1 MRHERVVAN
10 LVSLNVD
17 GVECRYGSVKI
28 LEDVNLSVKGGDFV
42 GILGPNGSGKT
53 TLLKSI
59 SRILKPHKGTIL
71 LNEADIYSLKSV
83 EVAKQL
89 AVVPQDTSIGFNFAA
104 LDIVL
109 MGRNP
114 HMKRFQMESEKD
126 MAVARKVMNLTN
138 TWHLAER
145 PLNELSGG
153 EKQRVI
159 IARALAQEPKI
170 LLLDEPL
177 THLDII
183 NQLEIMDLVKELCVK
198 EKLIVLAVFH
208 DFNLAA
214 RYCNTAIM
222 IKNGKIFAAGSLTD
236 VLTSENIKSVFNVDA
251 IVKKHLVT
259 NSIFVIPLSPQKSSP
274 IRKCAIHLICGAG
287 TGTALMKVLLDEGYS
302 VTAGVLNVLD
312 TDFETAQFLKIP
324 VTTEA
329 PFSPITERTH
339 NANLAIMSKASTIV
353 LTSVPFGHGNL
364 QNLEAAL
371 EALETGIPVFVVDE
385 IPIENRDFTH
395 GTAKALF
402 ADLKRKGAVFVKDQ
416 DELLSLL
423 NVSEEKFGLAKG
435 GKAKIIGHLKPDGSH
450 KESDITDK
458 HEQNER
464 GTESK

>member
-1 MRHERVVAN
+1 MQHERVVAN
-10 LVSLNVD
+10 LVFLNVD
-17 GVECRYGSVKI
+17 GVECRYGSVKV
-28 LEDVNLSVKGGDFV
+28 LEDLSLSVKGGDFV

-83 EVAKQL
+83 DVAKQM
-89 AVVPQDTSIGFNFAA
+89 AVVPQDTSIGFNFSA

-126 MAVARKVMNLTN
+126 MAVTRKVMNLTN
-138 TWHLAER
+138 IWHLAER
-145 PLNELSGG
+145 PINELSGG

-177 THLDII
+177 THLDIV

-198 EKLIVLAVFH
+198 EKLIVLTVFH

-214 RYCNTAIM
+214 RYCKSAIM
-222 IKNGKIFAAGSLTD
+222 LKDGKIFSAGSLAE
-236 VLTSENIKSVFNVDA
+236 VLTSENIKGVFNVDA

-259 NSIFVIPLSPQKSSP
+259 NSIFVIPLSPQKPPPSRECS
-274 IRKCAIHLICGAG
+274 IHLICGAG
-287 TGTALMKVLLDEGYS
+287 TGTALMKILLDEGYS
-302 VTAGVLNVLD
+302 VTTGVLNVLD

-329 PFSPITERTH
+329 PFSPITEKTH
-339 NANLAIMSKASTIV
+339 KANLAMISKARIVV
-353 LTSVPFGHGNL
+353 LTSVPFGNGNL

-371 EALETGIPVFVVDE
+371 NALERE
-385 IPIENRDFTH
+385 IPTFVIEEVPIERRDFTK
-395 GTAKALF
+395 GKAKVLLTE
-402 ADLKRKGAVFVKDQ
+402 LKSKGALFVKDQ
-416 DELLSLL
+416 NELLSLL
-423 NVSEEKFGLAKG
+423 NVSAEKLKIDKEERDRILD
-435 GKAKIIGHLKPDGSH
+435 HLKPQVH
-450 KESDITDK
+450 KENKI
-458 HEQNER
+458 R
-464 GTESK
+464 SKSEKN

>member
-1 MRHERVVAN
+1 M
-10 LVSLNVD
+10 LLNVD
-17 GVECRYGSVKI
+17 GVECRYGSVKV
-28 LEDVNLSVKGGDFV
+28 LEDVSFSVKGGDFV

-53 TLLKSI
+53 TLLKSV

-71 LNEADIYSLKSV
+71 LNETNIYSLKSID
-83 EVAKQL
+83 VAKQM
-89 AVVPQDTSIGFNFAA
+89 AVVPQDTSVGFNFAA

-126 MAVARKVMNLTN
+126 LAVARKVMNLTN
-138 TWHLAER
+138 IWHLAER
-145 PLNELSGG
+145 LVNELSGG

-183 NQLEIMDLVKELCVK
+183 NQLEIMDLIKALCVK

-214 RYCNTAIM
+214 RYCNSAIM
-222 IKNGKIFAAGSLTD
+222 LRERKIFSAGCLTE
-236 VLTSENIKSVFNVDA
+236 VLTSDNIKSVFHVDA

-259 NSIFVIPLSPQKSSP
+259 NSVFVIPLSPQKASRSK
-274 IRKCAIHLICGAG
+274 KCAIHLICGAG

-302 VTAGVLNVLD
+302 ITAGVLNVLD

-329 PFSPITERTH
+329 PFSPITEKTH
-339 NANLAIMSKASTIV
+339 KANLAMISKASTVV
-353 LTSVPFGHGNL
+353 LTSLPFGYGNL
-364 QNLEAAL
+364 RNLEAAIA
-371 EALETGIPVFVVDE
+371 ALKSGVPTFVIEEVPVDK
-385 IPIENRDFTH
+385 RDFTK
-395 GTAKALF
+395 GKAKSLF
-402 ADLKRKGAVFVKDQ
+402 AELKSKGAEFVKNQ
-416 DELLSLL
+416 NELLSML
-423 NVSEEKFGLAKG
+423 NVSVDKLKIAKEERGRILD
-435 GKAKIIGHLKPDGSH
+435 HLKPEEVP
-450 KESDITDK
+450 KETKNMGKDEKS
-458 HEQNER
+458 
-464 GTESK
+464 

>member
-1 MRHERVVAN
+1 MQHERMVAS
-10 LVSLNVD
+10 LVLLNVD
-17 GVECRYGSVKI
+17 GVECRYGSVKV
-28 LEDVNLSVKGGDFV
+28 LEDVNLKVEGGDFV

-126 MAVARKVMNLTN
+126 MAIARKVMNLTN
-138 TWHLAER
+138 IWHLAER
-145 PLNELSGG
+145 PINELSGG

-214 RYCNTAIM
+214 RYCNSAIM
-222 IKNGKIFAAGSLTD
+222 LKNNRVFAAGNLTD
-236 VLTSENIKSVFNVDA
+236 VLTSENIKSVFHVDA

-274 IRKCAIHLICGAG
+274 SRKCSIHLICGAG

-324 VTTEA
+324 VASEA
-329 PFSPITERTH
+329 PFSPITEKTH
-339 NANLAIMSKASTIV
+339 KANLAMISEASTVV
-353 LTSVPFGHGNL
+353 LTSVPFGYGNL

-371 EALETGIPVFVVDE
+371 AALERGIPTFVIEEV
-385 IPIENRDFTH
+385 PIEKRDFTK
-395 GTAKALF
+395 GKARALLNK
-402 ADLKRKGAVFVKDQ
+402 LKNKGAEFVKNQ
-416 DELLSLL
+416 NELLSML
-423 NVSEEKFGLAKG
+423 NVSIEKLKIAKEERDRILD
-435 GKAKIIGHLKPDGSH
+435 HLKPE
-450 KESDITDK
+450 KITEKTKISGAGDK
-458 HEQNER
+458 
-464 GTESK
+464 S

>member
-1 MRHERVVAN
+1 V
-10 LVSLNVD
+10 LLNVD
-17 GVECRYGSVKI
+17 GVECRYGSVKV

-83 EVAKQL
+83 EVAKQM
-89 AVVPQDTSIGFNFAA
+89 AVVPQETSIGFNFSA

-138 TWHLAER
+138 IWHLAER
-145 PLNELSGG
+145 PINELSGG

-177 THLDII
+177 THLDIM
-183 NQLEIMDLVKELCVK
+183 NQLEIMDLVKDLCVK
-198 EKLIVLAVFH
+198 EKLVVLAVFH

-214 RYCNTAIM
+214 RYCNSAIM
-222 IKNGKIFAAGSLTD
+222 LKDSRIFAAGNLTE
-236 VLTSENIKSVFNVDA
+236 VLTSENVKSVFNVDA
-251 IVKKHLVT
+251 IVQKHLVT
-259 NSIFVIPLSPQKSSP
+259 NSIFVVPLSPQKASSYK
-274 IRKCAIHLICGAG
+274 KCSIHLICGAG
-287 TGTALMKVLLDEGYS
+287 TGTALMKILLDEGYS

-329 PFSPITERTH
+329 PFSPITEKTH
-339 NANLAIMSKASTIV
+339 KANLEMISKASLVV
-353 LTSVPFGHGNL
+353 LTSVPFGFGNL
-364 QNLEAAL
+364 QNLEAAIAAV
-371 EALETGIPVFVVDE
+371 EQGIPTFVIDE
-385 IPIENRDFTH
+385 VPIEKRDFTK
-395 GTAKALF
+395 GKAKALLEELRSKC
-402 ADLKRKGAVFVKDQ
+402 AEFVKDQ
-416 DELLSLL
+416 NELLSML
-423 NVSEEKFGLAKG
+423 NVSVEKLKIAKEERDRILA
-435 GKAKIIGHLKPDGSH
+435 HLKPEEFP
-450 KESDITDK
+450 KETKI
-458 HEQNER
+458 R
-464 GTESK
+464 SKGEKS

>member
-1 MRHERVVAN
+1 MQPEWMVTS
-10 LVSLNVD
+10 LVLLNVD
-17 GVECRYGSVKI
+17 GVECRYGSIKV
-28 LEDVNLSVKGGDFV
+28 LEDVNLRVEGGDFV

-83 EVAKQL
+83 DVAKQM

-114 HMKRFQMESEKD
+114 HMKRFQMESETD

-138 TWHLAER
+138 IWHLAER
-145 PLNELSGG
+145 PINELSGG

-214 RYCNTAIM
+214 RYCNSAIM
-222 IKNGKIFAAGSLTD
+222 LKNNRVFAAGSLTD
-236 VLTSENIKSVFNVDA
+236 VLTSENIKSVFHVDA

-259 NSIFVIPLSPQKSSP
+259 NSIFVIPLSPQKSLPS
-274 IRKCAIHLICGAG
+274 RKCSIHLICGAG
-287 TGTALMKVLLDEGYS
+287 TGTTLMKVLMDEGYS

-312 TDFETAQFLKIP
+312 TDFETTQFLKIP
-324 VTTEA
+324 VTSEA
-329 PFSPITERTH
+329 PFSPITEKTH
-339 NANLAIMSKASTIV
+339 KANLAMISEASTVV
-353 LTSVPFGHGNL
+353 LTSVPFGYGNL

-371 EALETGIPVFVVDE
+371 AALERGIPTFVIEEV
-385 IPIENRDFTH
+385 PIEKRDFTK
-395 GTAKALF
+395 GKAKALLTK
-402 ADLKRKGAVFVKDQ
+402 LKSEGAEFVKDQ
-416 DELLSLL
+416 NELLSML
-423 NVSEEKFGLAKG
+423 NVSIDKLKIAKEERDRILD
-435 GKAKIIGHLKPDGSH
+435 HLKPE
-450 KESDITDK
+450 KITEKTETNGAGDK
-458 HEQNER
+458 
-464 GTESK
+464 S

>member
-1 MRHERVVAN
+1 VAD
-10 LVSLNVD
+10 LVLLTVD
-17 GVECRYGSVKI
+17 GVECRYGSIKV

-59 SRILKPHKGTIL
+59 SRILKPYKGTIL

-83 EVAKQL
+83 DVAKQL
-89 AVVPQDTSIGFNFAA
+89 AVVPQETSIGFNFSA

-114 HMKRFQMESEKD
+114 HMKRFQMENEKD

-138 TWHLAER
+138 IWHLAER
-145 PLNELSGG
+145 PINELSGG

-177 THLDII
+177 THLDIM
-183 NQLEIMDLVKELCVK
+183 NQLEIMDLVKDLCMK
-198 EKLIVLAVFH
+198 EKLVVLAVFH

-214 RYCNTAIM
+214 RYCNSAILL
-222 IKNGKIFAAGSLTD
+222 KDSKVFAAGSLTE

-251 IVKKHLVT
+251 IVKKHIVT
-259 NSIFVIPLSPQKSSP
+259 NSLFVIPLSPQKASP
-274 IRKCAIHLICGAG
+274 SRKCAIHVICGAG

-302 VTAGVLNVLD
+302 VTAGILNVLD

-324 VTTEA
+324 VITEA
-329 PFSPITERTH
+329 PFSPITGKTH
-339 NANLAIMSKASTIV
+339 KANLAMMSKASTVV
-353 LTSVPFGHGNL
+353 LTSVPFGYGNL

-371 EALETGIPVFVVDE
+371 AAVERGIPTFVIEEV
-385 IPIENRDFTH
+385 PIEKRDFT
-395 GTAKALF
+395 GGKAKALLTE
-402 ADLKRKGAVFVKDQ
+402 LKSKGAEFVKDQ
-416 DELLSLL
+416 NELLSML
-423 NVSEEKFGLAKG
+423 NVSVEKLKIAKEERDRILA
-435 GKAKIIGHLKPDGSH
+435 HLKPEEIP
-450 KESDITDK
+450 K
-458 HEQNER
+458 
-464 GTESK
+464 

>member
-1 MRHERVVAN
+1 VAN
-10 LVSLNVD
+10 LVLLNVD
-17 GVECRYGSVKI
+17 GVECRYGSVKV

-59 SRILKPHKGTIL
+59 SRVLKPYKGTIL

-83 EVAKQL
+83 DVAKQL
-89 AVVPQDTSIGFNFAA
+89 AVVPQETSIGFNFSA

-126 MAVARKVMNLTN
+126 MAVARKVMKLTN
-138 TWHLAER
+138 IWHLAER
-145 PLNELSGG
+145 PINELSGG

-177 THLDII
+177 THLDIM
-183 NQLEIMDLVKELCVK
+183 NQLEIMDLVKDLCVK

-214 RYCNTAIM
+214 RYCKSAIM
-222 IKNGKIFAAGSLTD
+222 LKDSRIFAAGNLTE

-251 IVKKHLVT
+251 IVQKHLVT
-259 NSIFVIPLSPQKSSP
+259 NSIFVVPLSPQKASSYK
-274 IRKCAIHLICGAG
+274 KCSIHLICGAG
-287 TGTALMKVLLDEGYS
+287 TGTALMKILLDEGYS

-329 PFSPITERTH
+329 PFSPITEKTH
-339 NANLAIMSKASTIV
+339 KANLVMISKASTVV
-353 LTSVPFGHGNL
+353 LTSVPFGYGNL

-371 EALETGIPVFVVDE
+371 AALERGIPTFVIEEV
-385 IPIENRDFTH
+385 PIEKRDFTR
-395 GTAKALF
+395 GKAKALLEELRSKC
-402 ADLKRKGAVFVKDQ
+402 AEFVKDQ
-416 DELLSLL
+416 NELLSIL
-423 NVSEEKFGLAKG
+423 NVSVENLKIAKEERDRILA
-435 GKAKIIGHLKPDGSH
+435 HLKPEETP
-450 KESDITDK
+450 KETKI
-458 HEQNER
+458 R
-464 GTESK
+464 SKGEKS

>member
-1 MRHERVVAN
+1 MV
-10 LVSLNVD
+10 LLNVD
-17 GVECRYGSVKI
+17 GVECRYGSVKV
-28 LEDVNLSVKGGDFV
+28 LEDVSLSVKGGDFV

-83 EVAKQL
+83 DVAKQM

-114 HMKRFQMESEKD
+114 HMKRFQMENEKD
-126 MAVARKVMNLTN
+126 MAVARKVMTLTN
-138 TWHLAER
+138 IWHLAER
-145 PLNELSGG
+145 PINELSGG

-177 THLDII
+177 THLDIV
-183 NQLEIMDLVKELCVK
+183 NQMEIMDLVKDLCEK
-198 EKLIVLAVFH
+198 EKLIILAVFH

-214 RYCNTAIM
+214 RYCNSAIM
-222 IKNGKIFAAGSLTD
+222 LKEGKIFAAGSLTE

-251 IVKKHLVT
+251 IVTKHIVT
-259 NSIFVIPLSPQKSSP
+259 NSVFVIPLSPQKTSP
-274 IRKCAIHLICGAG
+274 SKKCSIHLICGAG
-287 TGTALMKVLLDEGYS
+287 TGTALMKILLDEGYS

-329 PFSPITERTH
+329 PFSPITEKTH
-339 NANLAIMSKASTIV
+339 KANLEMISEAITVV
-353 LTSVPFGHGNL
+353 LTSVPFGYGNL

-371 EALETGIPVFVVDE
+371 AGVERGIPTFVIEEV
-385 IPIENRDFTH
+385 PIERRDFT
-395 GTAKALF
+395 GGKARALLAK
-402 ADLKRKGAVFVKDQ
+402 LKLEGAEFVKDQ
-416 DELLSLL
+416 NELLSML
-423 NVSEEKFGLAKG
+423 NVSVEKLKIAK
-435 GKAKIIGHLKPDGSH
+435 KERDRILNHLKPEEIP
-450 KESDITDK
+450 KETKI
-458 HEQNER
+458 R
-464 GTESK
+464 SKGEKS